1 MADTCPIT
9 QRHKSELD
17 IPVLNIVDN
26 QYYEYA
32 PIMLWLESNGTSPI
46 TRQPCE
52 PCDLVA
58 LNDIWLVIDKSGSMS
73 ANATSHHMKEQSNL
87 CIMDLVCYS
96 CIALLKSLK
105 ACKPNQCTFGA
116 IFYDSEVTYTFHRQ
130 LLTNASI
137 ASFEEAMRTH
147 AKPAGLTNWTDP
159 LIDVL
164 QQVSPQNTDII
175 FFTDGLPNVAV
186 DCVQSSVS
194 AHVKADNNLVLHAV
208 AFGYGGIDCSLLRDL
223 TDTVKSRQS
232 KEHYG
237 RISGGLY
244 FIASVTDVMNAM
256 LTLAV
261 SIAVDPSPERKQQ
274 RLTSQC
280 SPERSHFMNLLDNII
295 QVTKPHSSRFSSAL
309 STTDAQLTDAQH
321 LVAQYQTFYA
331 AFFEQDIT
339 GAVSDLKSFSNWGRP
354 FIHAL
359 LDAHQSMQT
368 RNKYDTTCLSY
379 TALHTDWDTTY
390 KIVSDVFE
398 SLPMPTS
405 IIHPRTT
412 QRACAPVNLCNGPPP
427 TMASQYMTCS
437 GCISGDTMVMTN
449 NGWKPANTLKKGMHV
464 AIATESLTNINIDTK
479 PYITAE
485 IDIVMQTTVE
495 QGCDMVVVDGAVII
509 TPYHPIRLGFGAPW
523 QFPEDL
529 SRHESNHT
537 TAKTTSKIVY
547 TFALKPAQNETTPAK
562 RAPNILAQGNTQT
575 ILVATLAHGLEGNVI
590 GHEYFGTEQV
600 IYDLHAFEEIDGKVN
615 LVPDNFKRDGQ
626 TGNICGIAK
635 N

>member
-137 ASFEEAMRTH
+137 ALFEEAMRTH

-194 AHVKADNNLVLHAV
+194 ANVKADNNLVLHAV

-427 TMASQYMTCS
+427 TMASQYMTCP

-464 AIATESLTNINIDTK
+464 AIATESLTNINIDM
-479 PYITAE
+479 P
-485 IDIVMQTTVE
+485 
-495 QGCDMVVVDGAVII
+495 
-509 TPYHPIRLGFGAPW
+509 
-523 QFPEDL
+523 
-529 SRHESNHT
+529 
-537 TAKTTSKIVY
+537 
-547 TFALKPAQNETTPAK
+547 
-562 RAPNILAQGNTQT
+562 
-575 ILVATLAHGLEGNVI
+575 
-590 GHEYFGTEQV
+590 
-600 IYDLHAFEEIDGKVN
+600 
-615 LVPDNFKRDGQ
+615 
-626 TGNICGIAK
+626 
-635 N
+635 